1 MRALGWLVLLGVAPF
16 LVGGCA
22 AMAMAPVAAI
32 AMKGATKAHEA
43 SRPIT
48 DSEEYYIGR
57 AVAARILTKYKLDQN
72 AKLTEYVNEVG
83 DTVAR
88 KSTRPNPFRGYHFAV
103 LDTEEI
109 NAFAC
114 PGGIIF
120 VTRGLIK
127 TCQNEDQLA
136 AVLAHEVAHVANK
149 DGINSI
155 SKARWTE
162 VWTAMGKEAVT
173 MYAGS
178 VAAGLVSLF
187 EGSIDDVFKTIV
199 VNGYSRQAEEAADA
213 AAITTLTKAGYDPTA
228 LVAVLTTMEAKGKG
242 VTSGIFKT
250 HPPTAERLAKV
261 KAEVAQYPPAKGVQI
276 RAERFKCEVS

>member
-1 MRALGWLVLLGVAPF
+1 MKRLTCLVLLAVAPF

-22 AMAMAPVAAI
+22 AMAVAPVAAI
-32 AMKGATKAHEA
+32 AYKGATKASDA

-57 AVAARILTKYKLDQN
+57 AVAARILTKYKLSQDT
-72 AKLTEYVNEVG
+72 KLTEYVNEVG
-83 DTVAR
+83 NVVAR

-103 LDTEEI
+103 LDTGEI

-120 VTRGLIK
+120 VTKGLVM
-127 TCQNEDQLA
+127 TCKNEDQLA
-136 AVLAHEVAHVANK
+136 AVLAHEVGHVADK

-173 MYAGS
+173 MYGGS
-178 VAAGLVSLF
+178 VAAGVVSLF

-199 VNGYSRQAEEAADA
+199 VNGYSREAEYAADA
-213 AAITTLTKAGYDPTA
+213 AAVQELSRAGYDPTA
-228 LVAVLTTMEAKGKG
+228 LVAILATMETKGKG
-242 VTSGIFKT
+242 ATSGIFKT
-250 HPPTAERLAKV
+250 HPPTSERLAKV
-261 KAEVAQYPPAKGVQI
+261 KALACEAPPSKGEAI
-276 RAERFKCEVS
+276 RTQRFKEVVG

>member
-1 MRALGWLVLLGVAPF
+1 MRRLTWLVLLAVAPF

-22 AMAMAPVAAI
+22 AMAVAPVAAI
-32 AMKGATKAHEA
+32 AYKGATKAHDA

-57 AVAARILTKYKLDQN
+57 AVAARVLTKYKLDQN
-72 AKLTEYVNEVG
+72 PNLTEYVNEVG

-88 KSTRPNPFRGYHFAV
+88 KSSRPNPFRGYHFAV
-103 LDTEEI
+103 LDTGEI

-120 VTRGLIK
+120 VTRGLIQ
-127 TCQNEDQLA
+127 TCKSEDQLA

-173 MYAGS
+173 VYGGS
-178 VAAGLVSLF
+178 VAAGLVTLF
-187 EGSIDDVFKTIV
+187 EGSIDDVFKT
-199 VNGYSRQAEEAADA
+199 
-213 AAITTLTKAGYDPTA
+213 
-228 LVAVLTTMEAKGKG
+228 
-242 VTSGIFKT
+242 
-250 HPPTAERLAKV
+250 
-261 KAEVAQYPPAKGVQI
+261 
-276 RAERFKCEVS
+276 